1 MRDTPHQ
8 MPEEESPDAIIAR
21 VIAAE
26 QAKSQLRLLT
36 CGSVD
41 DGKSTLLGRTL
52 YDADCVYEDQLAR
65 LFNESRGRVPEGD
78 LDFALLLDGL
88 MSEREQGIT
97 IDVAWRFFETDKRKF
112 VVADCPGH
120 EQYTRNMATGASQAD
135 AALLLIDARKGV
147 LTQTRR
153 HAHVLALM
161 GIRHVAVAVNKMDL
175 VGFEPAAFER
185 HAAEIAALAE
195 ALGFTDAVAIP
206 VSALKGD
213 NVLTRSAAMPWFDG
227 PTIIEWLESVDV
239 AAAVVRGPFR
249 MPVQWVSRAG
259 QDFRGYCGRIVGGR
273 VRPGDELM
281 VTRSGARAVVARIM
295 PEYDLGQAVAGQ
307 SVTLVLDR
315 DVDVSRGDVLAAAD
329 RPPVIADQF
338 QAHLLSLGEIPMI
351 PGRQYLMRLGT
362 DEVPVSITALKHR
375 IDIDTRAHLAA
386 RQLAMNELAVV
397 NLAADRPVAFD
408 AYAEN
413 RDMGGFVLI
422 DRITDATVG
431 AGMIDFA
438 LRRAG
443 NIPWQDFDTTPDAR
457 AAAQGQRPAILWFTG
472 LSGAGKSTIANIVDR
487 KLMAAGFHPFVLDGD
502 NVRHGLN
509 RDLGF
514 TEADRV
520 ENIRRMAE
528 VAKLMADAGL
538 IVLVCVISPYA
549 RDRALAREIAGS
561 YPFHEIF
568 VDAPLPLVEA
578 RDPKGLYAKA
588 RAGKITHVPGID
600 APYEA
605 PEAPELRLTSHDA
618 PAEALADRVLHL
630 LQLGRTLKVTDN

>member
-1 MRDTPHQ
+1 MRDVPHQ
-8 MPEEESPDAIIAR
+8 APEGESSEAVIAR

-41 DGKSTLLGRTL
+41 DGKSTLLGRIL

-65 LFNESRGRVPEGD
+65 LFDESRGRVPEGD
-78 LDFALLLDGL
+78 LDFSLLLDGL
-88 MSEREQGIT
+88 MAEREQGIT

-135 AALLLIDARKGV
+135 AALLLVDARKGV
-147 LTQTRR
+147 LPQTRR
-153 HAHVLALM
+153 HTHILSLM

-175 VGFEPAAFER
+175 VGFDRAVFER
-185 HAAEIAALAE
+185 HAAEIAALA
-195 ALGFTDAVAIP
+195 ASLGFTDAVAVP

-213 NVLTRSAAMPWFDG
+213 NVLARSAAMPWFDG
-227 PTIIEWLESVDV
+227 PTVIGWLESVAI
-239 AAAVVRGPFR
+239 AAAVERGPFR
-249 MPVQWVSRAG
+249 MPVQWVNRAG
-259 QDFRGYCGRIVGGR
+259 QDFRGFSGWIAGGS
-273 VRPGDELM
+273 VRPGDSVM
-281 VTRSGARAVVARIM
+281 VARSGARAVVARIM
-295 PEYDLGQAVAGQ
+295 PEHDYGQAVAGQ

-315 DVDVSRGDVLAAAD
+315 DLDVSRGDVLAAAD
-329 RPPVIADQF
+329 SPPAVADQI
-338 QAHLLSLGEIPMI
+338 QAHLLWLGEASMI
-351 PGRQYLMRLGT
+351 PGRQYRMRLGT
-362 DEVPVSITALKHR
+362 DEVPVTVTVLKHR
-375 IDIDTRAHLAA
+375 IDVNTRAHLAA

-397 NLAADRPVAFD
+397 NLAADRGVAFD
-408 AYAEN
+408 PFADN

-443 NIPWQDFDTTPDAR
+443 NIPWQDFDTNPDAR

-487 KLMAAGFHPFVLDGD
+487 KLVAAGFHPFVLDGD

-549 RDRALAREIAGS
+549 RDRALAREIAGAH
-561 YPFHEIF
+561 PFHEIF
-568 VDAPLPLVEA
+568 VDASLPLVEA

-588 RAGKITHVPGID
+588 RAGKIANVPGID
-600 APYEA
+600 VPYEA

>member
-1 MRDTPHQ
+1 MRDTTRQ
-8 MPEEESPDAIIAR
+8 IPEEESPDAIIAR

-41 DGKSTLLGRTL
+41 DGKSTLLGRIL

-65 LFNESRGRVPEGD
+65 LFNDSKGRVPEGD

-153 HAHVLALM
+153 HAHILALM

-175 VGFEPAAFER
+175 VGFDHTAFAR
-185 HAAEIAALAE
+185 HAAEIADLAE
-195 ALGFTDAVAIP
+195 ALGFTDAVAVP

-213 NVLTRSAAMPWFDG
+213 NVLGRSAAMPWFDG
-227 PTIIEWLESVDV
+227 PTIIGWLESVNVDD
-239 AAAVVRGPFR
+239 AFEIGSFR
-249 MPVQWVSRAG
+249 LPVQWVSRAG
-259 QDFRGYCGRIVGGR
+259 QDFRGFSGWIASGS
-273 VRPGDELM
+273 VRPGDSVL
-281 VTRSGARAVVARIM
+281 VARSGARAVVARII
-295 PEYDLGQAVAGQ
+295 PERDPAQATAGQ

-315 DVDVSRGDVLAAAD
+315 DLDVSRGDVLAAAD
-329 RPPVIADQF
+329 KPPIIADQC
-338 QAHLLSLGEIPMI
+338 QAHLLWLGEAPMI

-375 IDIDTRAHLAA
+375 IDINTRAHLAA
-386 RQLAMNELAVV
+386 RQLAMNDLSVV
-397 NLAADRPVAFD
+397 NFAADRPVAFD
-408 AYAEN
+408 PYAEN
-413 RDMGGFVLI
+413 REMGGFVLV
-422 DRITDATVG
+422 DRITHATVG

-438 LRRAG
+438 LRRAS
-443 NIPWQDFDTTPDAR
+443 NIPWQDFDTAPDAR
-457 AAAQGQRPAILWFTG
+457 AAAKGQRPAILWFTG
-472 LSGAGKSTIANIVDR
+472 LSGGGKSTIANIVDR

-514 TEADRV
+514 TEVDRV

-538 IVLVCVISPYA
+538 VVLVCVISPYA

-561 YPFHEIF
+561 HPFYEIF
-568 VDAPLPLVEA
+568 VDAPLTVAEA

-600 APYEA
+600 APYET
-605 PEAPELRLTSHDA
+605 PEAPELRLASHDV

-630 LQLGRTLKVTDN
+630 LELGRTLKVTDN

>member
-41 DGKSTLLGRTL
+41 DGKSTLLGRIL

-65 LFNESRGRVPEGD
+65 LFNDSKGRVPEGD
-78 LDFALLLDGL
+78 LDFSLLLDGL

-153 HAHVLALM
+153 HAHILALM

-175 VGFEPAAFER
+175 VGFDRAVFER
-185 HAAEIAALAE
+185 HAAEITALA
-195 ALGFTDAVAIP
+195 ASLGFTDAVAVP

-213 NVLTRSAAMPWFDG
+213 NVLARSAAMPWFDG
-227 PTIIEWLESVDV
+227 ATVIGWLESVAV
-239 AAAVVRGPFR
+239 AAAALERGPFR
-249 MPVQWVSRAG
+249 MPVQWVNRAG
-259 QDFRGYCGRIVGGR
+259 QDFRGFSGWIASGS
-273 VRPGDELM
+273 VRPGDSVM
-281 VTRSGARAVVARIM
+281 VARSGARAVVARIM
-295 PEYDLGQAVAGQ
+295 PEYDFGQAVAGQ

-329 RPPVIADQF
+329 SPPAVADQI
-338 QAHLLSLGEIPMI
+338 QAHLLWLGAASMI

-362 DEVPVSITALKHR
+362 DEVPVTVTVLKHR
-375 IDIDTRAHLAA
+375 IDVNTRAHLAA

-397 NLAADRPVAFD
+397 NLAAGRRVAFD
-408 AYAEN
+408 PYADN

-443 NIPWQDFDTTPDAR
+443 NIPWQAFDTTPETR
-457 AAAQGQRPAILWFTG
+457 AMAQGQRPAILWFTG
-472 LSGAGKSTIANIVDR
+472 LSGAGKSTIANVVDS
-487 KLMAAGFHPFVLDGD
+487 KLMALGFNTFVLDGD

-520 ENIRRMAE
+520 ENIRRIAE

-538 IVLVCVISPYA
+538 IVLVCAISPYA
-549 RDRALAREIAGS
+549 RDRALAREIAGTHA
-561 YPFHEIF
+561 FHEIF

-588 RAGKITHVPGID
+588 RAGKIANVPGID

-605 PEAPELRLTSHDA
+605 PEAPELRLASHEA
-618 PAEALADRVLHL
+618 SAEVLADHVLRHL
-630 LQLGRTLKVTDN
+630 ELGRTRDDR

>member
-41 DGKSTLLGRTL
+41 DGKSTLLGRIL

-65 LFNESRGRVPEGD
+65 LFDESRGRVPEGD
-78 LDFALLLDGL
+78 LDFSLLLDGL

-135 AALLLIDARKGV
+135 AALLLVDARKGV

-153 HAHVLALM
+153 HAHILALM

-175 VGFEPAAFER
+175 VGFDRAAFER
-185 HAAEIAALAE
+185 HAAEIADLAA
-195 ALGFTDAVAIP
+195 ALGFTDAVAVP

-213 NVLTRSAAMPWFDG
+213 NVLTCSAAMPWFDG
-227 PTIIEWLESVDV
+227 PTVIGWLESVAV
-239 AAAVVRGPFR
+239 AAVVERGPFR

-259 QDFRGYCGRIVGGR
+259 QDFRGFSGWIASGS
-273 VRPGDELM
+273 VRPGDSVM
-281 VTRSGARAVVARIM
+281 VARSGARAVVARIM
-295 PEYDLGQAVAGQ
+295 PEYDYGQAVAGQ

-329 RPPVIADQF
+329 KPPIIADQC
-338 QAHLLSLGEIPMI
+338 QAHLLWLGEAPMI

-362 DEVPVSITALKHR
+362 DEVPVTVTVLKHR
-375 IDIDTRAHLAA
+375 IDVNTRAHLAA

-408 AYAEN
+408 PYAEN
-413 RDMGGFVLI
+413 RDMGGFVLV
-422 DRITDATVG
+422 DRITHATVG

-443 NIPWQDFDTTPDAR
+443 NIPWQAFDTAPDAR
-457 AAAQGQRPAILWFTG
+457 AAAKGQRPAILWFTG
-472 LSGAGKSTIANIVDR
+472 LSGVGKSTIANIVDL
-487 KLMAAGFHPFVLDGD
+487 KLMATGFHTFVLDGD

-538 IVLVCVISPYA
+538 VVLVCAISPYA
-549 RDRALAREIAGS
+549 RDRALARKIAGS
-561 YPFHEIF
+561 HPFYEIF
-568 VDAPLPLVEA
+568 VDAPLTVAEA

-588 RAGKITHVPGID
+588 RAGKIANVPGID
-600 APYEA
+600 VPYEA

>member
-1 MRDTPHQ
+1 MRDTTRELL
-8 MPEEESPDAIIAR
+8 EEQGPDAIIAR

-41 DGKSTLLGRTL
+41 DGKSTLLGRIL
-52 YDADCVYEDQLAR
+52 YDADCIYEDQLAR
-65 LFNESRGRVPEGD
+65 LFNESTGRVPEGD
-78 LDFALLLDGL
+78 LDFSLLLDGL
-88 MSEREQGIT
+88 MAEREQGIT

-135 AALLLIDARKGV
+135 AALLLVDARKGL

-153 HAHVLALM
+153 HAHILSLM

-175 VGFEPAAFER
+175 VGFDRAVFER
-185 HAAEIAALAE
+185 HAAEIAALA
-195 ALGFTDAVAIP
+195 ASLGFTDAFAVP

-213 NVLTRSAAMPWFDG
+213 NVLARSATMPWFDG
-227 PTIIEWLESVDV
+227 PTVIGWLESVAV
-239 AAAVVRGPFR
+239 AAAVERGPFR
-249 MPVQWVSRAG
+249 MPVQWVNRAG
-259 QDFRGYCGRIVGGR
+259 QDFRGFSGRIASGS
-273 VRPGDELM
+273 VRPGDSVM
-281 VTRSGARAVVARIM
+281 GARSGARAVVARIM
-295 PEYDLGQAVAGQ
+295 PEYDFGQAVAGQ

-329 RPPVIADQF
+329 SPPAVADQI
-338 QAHLLSLGEIPMI
+338 QAHLLWLGEASMI

-362 DEVPVSITALKHR
+362 DEVPASITALKHQ
-375 IDIDTRAHLAA
+375 IDINTRAHLAA

-408 AYAEN
+408 PYAEN
-413 RDMGGFVLI
+413 RDMGGFVLV
-422 DRITDATVG
+422 DRITHATVG

-443 NIPWQDFDTTPDAR
+443 NIPWQTFDTAPDAR
-457 AAAQGQRPAILWFTG
+457 AAAKGQRPAILWFTG

-514 TEADRV
+514 TQADRV

-538 IVLVCVISPYA
+538 VVLVCAISPYA
-549 RDRALAREIAGS
+549 RDRALAREIAGTHA
-561 YPFHEIF
+561 FHEIF
-568 VDAPLPLVEA
+568 VDAPLPVAEA

-588 RAGKITHVPGID
+588 RAGRIINVPGID
-600 APYEA
+600 APYEP
-605 PEAPELRLTSHDA
+605 PEMPELRLASHDA
-618 PAEALADRVLHL
+618 PVEALADRVLHL
-630 LQLGRTLKVTDN
+630 LELGRTLKVIDN